1 MNKYK
6 LFIPIGETLELDNG
20 KTITCVEDEPCNTYE
35 GCTECVFHKED
46 HPENLGIHCF
56 EMCCNRKNRED
67 RNNVHFETV
76 NN

>member
-6 LFIPIGETLELDNG
+6 LFIPIGETLEPDNG
-20 KTITCVEDEPCNTYE
+20 KTITCVEDEPCNIYE

-56 EMCCNRKNRED
+56 EMCCDRKNRED
-67 RNNVHFETV
+67 RNNVHFEYIK
-76 NN
+76 